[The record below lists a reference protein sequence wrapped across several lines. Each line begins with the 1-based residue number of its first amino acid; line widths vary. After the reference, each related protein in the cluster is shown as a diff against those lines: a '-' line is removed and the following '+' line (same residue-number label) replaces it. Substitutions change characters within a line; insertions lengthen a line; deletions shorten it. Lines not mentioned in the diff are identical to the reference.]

1 LIPNSLRFRLLGAAV
16 AIIVLAVQIAGI
28 FVLLL
33 FERNVIRLVQNEL
46 DSAVEWLAASFT
58 YDSDGKVVL
67 KNQLHDVR
75 FRQHLAGRYWQL
87 SADGRSLL
95 RSRSLGDVDLS
106 VSAPP
111 GGNREAWRQSLAGP
125 HDQKLYASIKRIVLK
140 PPTPEEREKDCLLV
154 VAMDVAEIAT
164 LDALN
169 TQLRGNMFTALALLA
184 LILIVAAWAQVSIGL
199 HPLEILRTG
208 VESIRVGKARRMSD
222 DVPTE
227 LRPLVTE
234 TNRLLEAQ
242 EKAIENARARAGDL
256 AHGLKT
262 PLTALGLVAENLRQH
277 QEPDLAAELEQQLKG
292 LNAHVDRELTRARIA
307 ANSTVTQ
314 RALVHPVATRLLRT
328 MDKLPR
334 GDRIDW
340 QLDCEPDFAAPVEE
354 VDLAEILGNL
364 LDNARKWARSKVTV
378 AARSA
383 GADVELAIEDDGPGI
398 SEADYARVMR
408 RGTKLDESVPG
419 SGLGLNI
426 TRAVVE
432 AYGGKVALERS
443 ACGGLR
449 VRLSLPRQHGRLAP
463 DQGS

>member
-1 LIPNSLRFRLLGAAV
+1 
-16 AIIVLAVQIAGI
+16 
-28 FVLLL
+28 
-33 FERNVIRLVQNEL
+33 
-46 DSAVEWLAASFT
+46 
-58 YDSDGKVVL
+58 
-67 KNQLHDVR
+67 
-75 FRQHLAGRYWQL
+75 
-87 SADGRSLL
+87 
-95 RSRSLGDVDLS
+95 
-106 VSAPP
+106 
-111 GGNREAWRQSLAGP
+111 
-125 HDQKLYASIKRIVLK
+125 
-140 PPTPEEREKDCLLV
+140 
-154 VAMDVAEIAT
+154 
-164 LDALN
+164 
-169 TQLRGNMFTALALLA
+169 
-184 LILIVAAWAQVSIGL
+184 
-199 HPLEILRTG
+199 
-208 VESIRVGKARRMSD
+208 MSD
-222 DVPTE
+222 DVPIE

-383 GADVELAIEDDGPGI
+383 GAGVELAIEDDGPGI